1 MGDKISL
8 LEVAVC
14 SMLDWQWRTM
24 KQKQG
29 FDLFA
34 EAAVPA
40 LEAAYRAASLRPA
53 FQKTA

>member
-1 MGDKISL
+1 LGDKISL